1 MARSWQIV
9 GELDGRAFLC
19 KNGEMLDLGT
29 LPGDRASRA
38 HGINASGQVIR
49 ESIAADGA
57 SRALLW
63 RRARWWL
70 RNPTWDVTST
80 ARGLNAAA
88 QVIGESVAADGMSRA
103 FLWTNG
109 AMSDLNT
116 SIPTGSGWILTAA
129 SAINDA
135 GQVSGTGLYNGR
147 TRAFLLAPVKKTPS
161 APTSMIL
168 R

>member
-38 HGINASGQVIR
+38 HGINASG
-49 ESIAADGA
+49 
-57 SRALLW
+57 L
-63 RRARWWL
+63 
-70 RNPTWDVTST
+70 
-80 ARGLNAAA
+80 
-88 QVIGESVAADGMSRA
+88 VIGE
-103 FLWTNG
+103 
-109 AMSDLNT
+109 
-116 SIPTGSGWILTAA
+116 I
-129 SAINDA
+129 
-135 GQVSGTGLYNGR
+135 SGTGLYNGR
-147 TRAFLLAPVKKTPS
+147 TRAFLLAAVKKATS